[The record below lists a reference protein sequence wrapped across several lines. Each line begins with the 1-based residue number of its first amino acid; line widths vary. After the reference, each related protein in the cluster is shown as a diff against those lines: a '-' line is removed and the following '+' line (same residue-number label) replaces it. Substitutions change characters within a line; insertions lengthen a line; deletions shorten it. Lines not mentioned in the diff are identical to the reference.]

1 MDRLENKID
10 TIVASLHDLDK
21 KVDRLTVQVEDIQ
34 ERTVTHDNLTSKL
47 AAKVSE
53 LEKWADI
60 FPKLKAVAGWIA
72 ALGLA
77 ATYLYNWFGE

>member
-10 TIVASLHDLDK
+10 AIVDSLHDLDK

-34 ERTVTHDNLTSKL
+34 LRTVAHDNLTSKL
-47 AAKVSE
+47 EVKVNE

-60 FPKLKAVAGWIA
+60 FPKIKAIAGWIA

-77 ATYLYNWFGE
+77 ITYLYTLFGE